1 MRFSNSQFRGSSMAA
16 VAPLIVILGPTAS
29 GKTALSIDLAKKYNG
44 EIICADSRTIYRS
57 MNIGTAKPTAA
68 EMRGVKHHMLD
79 VVDPDQKFTLW
90 NFQQSTKKIIEEIRA
105 IGKIPFLVGG
115 SGLYV
120 DSIVFD
126 YEIAPQSIDYTA
138 RQGLEKKTIDNLL
151 MMIKKQHLELP
162 ANYKNKRH
170 LIRVLEQGKVNQER
184 LERPVE
190 NTITVGITTNKEIL
204 ETRIRLR
211 AENMIERGLID
222 ETQNLISTYGDQPV
236 FHSNSYGEIQK
247 FLRGEITGREQLIE
261 RIVTVDRQLAKK
273 QLTWFRR
280 NKDIAWLDIDSAE
293 EYISNILNTNFKYK
307 YGL

>member
-1 MRFSNSQFRGSSMAA
+1 MAA

>member
-1 MRFSNSQFRGSSMAA
+1 MAA

-44 EIICADSRTIYRS
+44 EIICADSRTIYRG

-68 EMRGVKHHMLD
+68 EMCGVKHHMLD

-90 NFQQSTKKIIEEIRA
+90 NFQQSTKKIIEDIRA

-115 SGLYV
+115 SGLYI

-126 YEIAPQSIDYTA
+126 YEITPQSIDYDA
-138 RQGLEKKTIDNLL
+138 RQELEKMTTDNLL

-184 LERPVE
+184 LERPID
-190 NTITVGITTNKEIL
+190 NIIIVGITTNKEIL

-211 AENMIERGLID
+211 AESMIERGLID

-236 FHSNSYGEIQK
+236 FHSNSCGEIQK

-307 YGL
+307 CGL

>member
-1 MRFSNSQFRGSSMAA
+1 MRFSNSQFQGDSMAA

-44 EIICADSRTIYRS
+44 EIICADSRTIYRG

-68 EMRGVKHHMLD
+68 EMCGVKHHMLD

-90 NFQQSTKKIIEEIRA
+90 NFQQSTKKIIEDIRA

-115 SGLYV
+115 SGLYI

-126 YEIAPQSIDYTA
+126 YEITPQSIDYDA
-138 RQGLEKKTIDNLL
+138 RQELEKMTTDNLL

-184 LERPVE
+184 LERPID
-190 NTITVGITTNKEIL
+190 NIIIVGITTNKEIL

-211 AENMIERGLID
+211 AESMIERGLID
-222 ETQNLISTYGDQPV
+222 ETQNLISTYGNQPV

-247 FLRGEITGREQLIE
+247 FLRGEIAGQEQLIE

-280 NKDIAWLDIDSAE
+280 NKDIEWLDIDSAE

-307 YGL
+307 CGL

>member
-190 NTITVGITTNKEIL
+190 NTITVGITTNK
-204 ETRIRLR
+204 
-211 AENMIERGLID
+211 
-222 ETQNLISTYGDQPV
+222 
-236 FHSNSYGEIQK
+236 
-247 FLRGEITGREQLIE
+247 
-261 RIVTVDRQLAKK
+261 
-273 QLTWFRR
+273 
-280 NKDIAWLDIDSAE
+280 
-293 EYISNILNTNFKYK
+293 
-307 YGL
+307 